1 MEPLQ
6 VPGYRLGE
14 RLGIGSHSQVWQ
26 AQRGT
31 DGRLAALKLVPL
43 PADGE
48 DADQAVREFA
58 VLRRV
63 RVDGLV
69 RCHDAVL
76 LPERGALALVLDLV
90 EGGSLAS
97 VVAAR
102 GHLTAGEAVTVV
114 APVAR
119 TLAGLHAAG
128 VVHADLAPDNVLLER
143 RGRPVVGDLGVA
155 RLRGEAPGAV
165 FGTAGFN
172 APEVEFGAMPTFATD
187 VYAVGALAWWCVAG
201 AAPAAVPLRQP
212 LEDLVPGLPSA
223 WVHAVEACL
232 APDPRARPSAAEAA
246 LLFFDAAPC
255 EPLRLVVGH
264 DEVAL
269 LTRRIRT
276 VGPPVGPE
284 AVPARTRPFVP
295 RRGVL
300 VVVCVA
306 ASGVLVAGA
315 VAAAQAARSPG
326 EAGGRHRAPSG
337 TARPVPSPVPSR
349 VPSPVPSPVPSL
361 SQPPVP
367 PASSPPP
374 RAGRDVRGDVRC
386 DSSAPSRDPVRL
398 MQALADERARVMVAG
413 DPARL
418 RRLDLLGSSAWRAD
432 AALLQRAAAAG
443 QRYERVAL
451 SVRSARPVRARADAA
466 TLAAVVE
473 TVGYTVVTRDGR
485 RSAPAREPAQ
495 ELLFELRWA
504 SGAWLIEAVRSLPG

>member
-14 RLGIGSHSQVWQ
+14 RLGFGSHAQVWR
-26 AQRGT
+26 AQRVA
-31 DGRLAALKLVPL
+31 DGRLVALKVVPL
-43 PADGE
+43 AADGE

-58 VLRRV
+58 VLQRL

-69 RCHDAVL
+69 RCHDAVQ
-76 LPERGALALVLDLV
+76 LPEAGSLALVLDLV

-102 GHLTAGEAVTVV
+102 GHLSVGEAVTVV

-119 TLAGLHAAG
+119 TLAGLHGAG

-143 RGRPVVGDLGVA
+143 RGRPVLGDLGVA

-165 FGTAGFN
+165 FGTAGFI
-172 APEVEFGAMPTFATD
+172 APEVEFGAMPTSASD

-201 AAPAAVPLRQP
+201 AAPAAAPLRRP

-232 APDPRARPSAAEAA
+232 APDPRSRPSAAEAA

-255 EPLRLVVGH
+255 EPLRLVVGQ

-276 VGPPVGPE
+276 AGPPVGSE
-284 AVPARTRPFVP
+284 AVPSRPRPSVP

-300 VVVCVA
+300 VVACVA
-306 ASGVLVAGA
+306 AAGMLVVGA
-315 VAAAQAARSPG
+315 VAAAQGAGSSG
-326 EAGGRHRAPSG
+326 EADGRHRAQG
-337 TARPVPSPVPSR
+337 AAARPVPSPVPSL
-349 VPSPVPSPVPSL
+349 VPSRVPSL
-361 SQPPVP
+361 SQPPVAL
-367 PASSPPP
+367 ASSLPP
-374 RAGRDVRGDVRC
+374 RTGRDVRGDVRR
-386 DSSAPSRDPVRL
+386 DSSAPRRDPAGL
-398 MQALADERARVMVAG
+398 MQALAEERARVMVVG

-418 RRLDLLGSSAWRAD
+418 GSLDLPGSSAWRAD
-432 AALLQRAAAAG
+432 AALLQRAAAVG
-443 QRYERVAL
+443 QRYESVLL
-451 SVRSARPVRARADAA
+451 SVRSARALRARADAA
-466 TLAAVVE
+466 RLAAVVE
-473 TVGYTVVTRDGR
+473 TVGYTVVTGDGR
-485 RSAPAREPAQ
+485 RSRPAREPGQ

>member
-14 RLGIGSHSQVWQ
+14 RLGFGSHAQVWR
-26 AQRGT
+26 AQRVA
-31 DGRLAALKLVPL
+31 DGRLVALKVVPL
-43 PADGE
+43 AADGE

-58 VLRRV
+58 VLQRL

-76 LPERGALALVLDLV
+76 LPEAGSLALVLDLV
-90 EGGSLAS
+90 EAGSLAS

-102 GHLTAGEAVTVV
+102 GHLSVGEAVTVV

-143 RGRPVVGDLGVA
+143 RGRPVLGDLGVA

-165 FGTAGFN
+165 FGTAGFI
-172 APEVEFGAMPTFATD
+172 APEVEFGAMPTSASD

-201 AAPAAVPLRQP
+201 AAPAAAPLRRP

-232 APDPRARPSAAEAA
+232 APDPRSRPSAAEAA

-276 VGPPVGPE
+276 AGPPVGSE
-284 AVPARTRPFVP
+284 AVPSRPRPSMP

-300 VVVCVA
+300 VVACVA
-306 ASGVLVAGA
+306 AAGMLVAGA
-315 VAAAQAARSPG
+315 VAAAQGAGSSG
-326 EAGGRHRAPSG
+326 EAGGRHRAQG
-337 TARPVPSPVPSR
+337 AAARPVPSPGPSLVPSR
-349 VPSPVPSPVPSL
+349 VPSL
-361 SQPPVP
+361 SQPPVAL
-367 PASSPPP
+367 ASSPPP
-374 RAGRDVRGDVRC
+374 RTGHDVRGDVRR
-386 DSSAPSRDPVRL
+386 DSSAPRRDPAGL
-398 MQALADERARVMVAG
+398 MQALAEERARVMVVG

-418 RRLDLLGSSAWRAD
+418 GSLDLPGSSAWRAD
-432 AALLQRAAAAG
+432 AALLQRAAAVG
-443 QRYERVAL
+443 QRYESVLL
-451 SVRSARPVRARADAA
+451 SVRSARALRARADAA

-473 TVGYTVVTRDGR
+473 TVGYTVVTGDGR
-485 RSAPAREPAQ
+485 RSRPAREPGQ

>member
-14 RLGIGSHSQVWQ
+14 RLGAGSHAQVWR
-26 AQRGT
+26 AHRVA
-31 DGRLAALKLVPL
+31 DGRPVALKLVPL
-43 PADGE
+43 PAEGE

-58 VLRRV
+58 VLQRL

-76 LPERGALALVLDLV
+76 VPERGALALVLDLV

-102 GHLTAGEAVTVV
+102 GHLSVGEAVTVV

-119 TLAGLHAAG
+119 ALAGLHAAG
-128 VVHADLAPDNVLLER
+128 VMHADLAPDNVLLER

-155 RLRGEAPGAV
+155 RLRGEARGAV
-165 FGTAGFN
+165 FGTSGFI
-172 APEVEFGAMPTFATD
+172 APEVEFGTMPTSASD

-201 AAPAAVPLRQP
+201 AAPAAAPLRQP

-232 APDPRARPSAAEAA
+232 APDPRSRPSAAEAA

-276 VGPPVGPE
+276 AEPPVGPE
-284 AVPARTRPFVP
+284 AVPSRTRTSVP

-300 VVVCVA
+300 VLAAVA
-306 ASGVLVAGA
+306 ATGVLVAGA
-315 VAAAQAARSPG
+315 VAAAQGARSPG
-326 EAGGRHRAPSG
+326 EAGGRHRAPIG
-337 TARPVPSPVPSR
+337 TARPVPSPGPSR
-349 VPSPVPSPVPSL
+349 SR
-361 SQPPVP
+361 PPVAL
-367 PASSPPP
+367 ASSPPP
-374 RAGRDVRGDVRC
+374 RTGRDVRADVRR
-386 DSSAPSRDPVRL
+386 DASAPSRDPVGL
-398 MQALADERARVMVAG
+398 MQALAEERARVMVVG

-418 RRLDLLGSSAWRAD
+418 RSLDLQGSSAWRAD
-432 AALLQRAAAAG
+432 AALLQRVAAAG
-443 QRYERVAL
+443 QRYERVVM
-451 SVRSARPVRARADAA
+451 SVRSARPLRARADAA

-485 RSAPAREPAQ
+485 RSTPAREPGQ

>member
-1 MEPLQ
+1 MEPPQ
-6 VPGYRLGE
+6 VPGYRLVE
-14 RLGIGSHSQVWQ
+14 RLGVGSHAHVWR
-26 AQRGT
+26 AQRVS
-31 DGRLAALKLVPL
+31 DGRPVALKLLRLAADGDE
-43 PADGE
+43 ADH
-48 DADQAVREFA
+48 AMREFA
-58 VLRRV
+58 VLQRLRI
-63 RVDGLV
+63 DGLV

-102 GHLTAGEAVTVV
+102 GHLSVGEAVTVV

-119 TLAGLHAAG
+119 ALAGLHAAG

-165 FGTAGFN
+165 FGTPGFI
-172 APEVEFGAMPTFATD
+172 APEVEFGAMPTAASD

-201 AAPAAVPLRQP
+201 AAPAAAPLRQP
-212 LEDLVPGLPSA
+212 LDDLVPGLPSA

-232 APDPRARPSAAEAA
+232 APDPRSRPSAAEAA

-276 VGPPVGPE
+276 GGPPVRSE
-284 AVPARTRPFVP
+284 AVPARSWPSVP

-300 VVVCVA
+300 VVACVA
-306 ASGVLVAGA
+306 AAGVLVAGA
-315 VAAAQAARSPG
+315 VAAAQGARSPG
-326 EAGGRHRAPSG
+326 EAGGRHRAQSG
-337 TARPVPSPVPSR
+337 TARPVPP
-349 VPSPVPSPVPSL
+349 PVPSPASSR
-361 SQPPVP
+361 SQPPAAL
-367 PASSPPP
+367 ASSPPP
-374 RAGRDVRGDVRC
+374 RTGRDARGDVRR
-386 DSSAPSRDPVRL
+386 DASAPSRDPVGL
-398 MQALADERARVMVAG
+398 MQALAEERARVMVVG

-418 RRLDLLGSSAWRAD
+418 RSLDLQGSSAWKAD
-432 AALLQRAAAAG
+432 AALLERAAAAG
-443 QRYERVAL
+443 QRYERVLL
-451 SVRSARPVRARADAA
+451 SVRSARALRARADAA
-466 TLAAVVE
+466 TLAAVVD
-473 TVGYTVVTRDGR
+473 TVGYTVVTGDGR
-485 RSAPAREPAQ
+485 RSTPAREPGQ

>member
-14 RLGIGSHSQVWQ
+14 RLGVGSHAQVWR
-26 AQRGT
+26 AQRVA
-31 DGRLAALKLVPL
+31 DGRPVALKLVPL
-43 PADGE
+43 AADGE

-58 VLRRV
+58 VLQRL

-102 GHLTAGEAVTVV
+102 GHLSVGEAVTVV

-119 TLAGLHAAG
+119 ALAGLHAAG

-165 FGTAGFN
+165 FGTAGFI
-172 APEVEFGAMPTFATD
+172 APEVEFGAMPTSASD

-201 AAPAAVPLRQP
+201 AAPATAPLRQP

-232 APDPRARPSAAEAA
+232 APDPRSRPSAAEAA

-276 VGPPVGPE
+276 AGAPAGSD
-284 AVPARTRPFVP
+284 AVPAWSRPSVP

-300 VVVCVA
+300 VVACVA
-306 ASGVLVAGA
+306 AAGVLVAGA
-315 VAAAQAARSPG
+315 VAAAQDARSPG
-326 EAGGRHRAPSG
+326 EAGGRHPAPSG
-337 TARPVPSPVPSR
+337 TARS
-349 VPSPVPSPVPSL
+349 VPSPVPSL
-361 SQPPVP
+361 SQPPV
-367 PASSPPP
+367 ALASPPP
-374 RAGRDVRGDVRC
+374 RTGRDVRGDVRR
-386 DSSAPSRDPVRL
+386 DASAPSRDPVGL
-398 MQALADERARVMVAG
+398 MQALAEERARVMVGG

-418 RRLDLLGSSAWRAD
+418 RSLDLQGSSAWRAD

-443 QRYERVAL
+443 QRYERVLLA
-451 SVRSARPVRARADAA
+451 VRSARALRARADAA

-473 TVGYTVVTRDGR
+473 TVGYTVVTGDGR
-485 RSAPAREPAQ
+485 RSMSVREPGQ
-495 ELLFELRWA
+495 ELLFELRWT

>member
-1 MEPLQ
+1 MESLP

-14 RLGIGSHSQVWQ
+14 RLGVGSHAQVWR
-26 AQRGT
+26 AQRVA
-31 DGRLAALKLVPL
+31 DGRTVALKLVPL

-48 DADQAVREFA
+48 DADEAVRELA
-58 VLRRV
+58 VLQRL

-102 GHLTAGEAVTVV
+102 GHLSVGEAVTVV

-165 FGTAGFN
+165 YGTSGFI
-172 APEVEFGAMPTFATD
+172 APEVELGAMPTSASD

-201 AAPAAVPLRQP
+201 AAPAAAPLRQP
-212 LEDLVPGLPSA
+212 LEGLVPGLPSA

-232 APDPRARPSAAEAA
+232 APDPRSRPSAAEAA

-269 LTRRIRT
+269 LTRRIRSA
-276 VGPPVGPE
+276 GPPVGSD
-284 AVPARTRPFVP
+284 AVLARSGRSVP

-300 VVVCVA
+300 VVAAVA
-306 ASGVLVAGA
+306 AAGVLVVGA
-315 VAAAQAARSPG
+315 VAAAQGARTPG

-337 TARPVPSPVPSR
+337 TARPVPTPAPPPAPSR
-349 VPSPVPSPVPSL
+349 
-361 SQPPVP
+361 SQPPVAL
-367 PASSPPP
+367 ASSPP
-374 RAGRDVRGDVRC
+374 RTGRDVRGDLRR
-386 DSSAPSRDPVRL
+386 DASAPSRDPVGL
-398 MQALADERARVMVAG
+398 MRALAEERARVMVVG
-413 DPARL
+413 DPAGL
-418 RRLDLLGSSAWRAD
+418 RSLDLPGSSAWRAD

-443 QRYERVAL
+443 QRYERVLL
-451 SVRSARPVRARADAA
+451 SVRSARALRARTDAA
-466 TLAAVVE
+466 TLAAVVD
-473 TVGYTVVTRDGR
+473 TAGYTVVTGDGR
-485 RSAPAREPAQ
+485 RSTPAREPGQ
-495 ELLFELRWA
+495 ELVFELRRA
-504 SGAWLIEAVRSLPG
+504 SGAWLIAAVRSLPG